1 MITEEIRNKIDDTDP
16 GIREECVVEEI
27 MVDLGRNNND
37 NKVENSYLCKTCKWY
52 LTRGK
57 MPKLC
62 TKNGLSIDVI
72 EDENLKLTE
81 LENNL
86 IARNIIFQKIHK
98 LPKSRWS
105 GTHDRLINV
114 PVGLDLKMS

>member
-1 MITEEIRNKIDDTDP
+1 MLKFRRKVKYGPIFVCSCCHQKLFENQVEVITEEIRNKIDDADP

-72 EDENLKLTE
+72 EDENLKIE
-81 LENNL
+81 
-86 IARNIIFQKIHK
+86 AIILVICFFF
-98 LPKSRWS
+98 
-105 GTHDRLINV
+105 
-114 PVGLDLKMS
+114 